1 MGFPPYTHFILS
13 NQIAFGLKRENNTQK
28 SNVERFMLVEPLRK
42 ALLRTVIS
50 ALGLSE
56 RTESSLPPL
65 SPWFKPQSQTN
76 KQTTMLWE

>member
-42 ALLRTVIS
+42 ALLRTVS
-50 ALGLSE
+50 D
-56 RTESSLPPL
+56 L
-65 SPWFKPQSQTN
+65 SPWA
-76 KQTTMLWE
+76 E